1 MKDALILK
9 VNGLHVEMSNR
20 YLRACFN
27 EQGKAY
33 SLIYNNQELIG
44 NLEGAEGDPD
54 KHNCFYCDYH
64 VKGGTVSMKPTK
76 LKIIENNSQLIHVS
90 YIDDLSN
97 LGIEYHLILRSN
109 DSAIYSYVKAWNNS
123 GAMYE
128 INEFRTVYRLDH
140 RLLYIG
146 YNGERQGM
154 QPTSAH
160 MLQGKKLQ
168 DETYDMQDG
177 SLYSNSSIYSKYD
190 YAGFF
195 RKTNLWGQYGK
206 NYGFWFIPVNTSYY
220 GSGPETQDLMV
231 HYDGIV
237 LNYMSSEHFG
247 RGTFKIPAKWE
258 KLYGPWCIY
267 VNNGNIADA
276 EYRANEESNNWPYN
290 WVHDKLYPLELG
302 SISGNIESA
311 YSSKKY
317 RVVLA
322 DKPAKGDIINQ
333 HEGYT
338 YYTDTDPSGNFAIEK
353 VRPGTYTIYAYGID
367 SEDLETHILGEVQI
381 REKHD
386 SYVGKLYIKREYRTL
401 WQIGSSSHSTDG
413 MKFSDQLRNYAW
425 LKLIPRNLYYH
436 VGRDDDWYYLQKDD
450 GAWNIHFKTDQ
461 TYTGAIHLQLG
472 LAGVTQKVMTDTSG
486 TNISIKLNDQ
496 LLAFKRFENDR
507 AAYRS
512 SMKGGKYHLWDI
524 EVPSNLFK
532 QLADNVITITTNG
545 YVMYDTIKM
554 CAKEEA

>member
-9 VNGLHVEMSNR
+9 VNGLHVEMINQ
-20 YLRACFN
+20 YLHACFN
-27 EQGKAY
+27 EEGKAY

-64 VKGGTVSMKPTK
+64 VKGGTVNMKPTK
-76 LKIIENNSQLIHVS
+76 VSIVENNTHIIHVA
-90 YIDDLSN
+90 YIDDQSK
-97 LGIEYHLILRSN
+97 LGIEYHLILKEN

-123 GAMYE
+123 DSPYE
-128 INEFRTVYRLDH
+128 INEFRVVYRLDH
-140 RLLYIG
+140 RLFYIG

-168 DETYDMQDG
+168 DETYDLKDG

-190 YAGFF
+190 YSGFF
-195 RKTNLWGQYGK
+195 RKTDLWGQYGK
-206 NYGFWFIPVNTSYY
+206 KFGFWFIPVDTSYY

-247 RGTFKIPAKWE
+247 RETFKIPVNWQKF
-258 KLYGPWCIY
+258 YGPWCIY
-267 VNNGNIADA
+267 LNNGSIEDA
-276 EYRANEESNNWPYN
+276 EYRAHEESNEWPYN
-290 WVHDKLYPLELG
+290 WVHDEQYPLNLG
-302 SISGNIESA
+302 SVSGNVDSA

-322 DKPAKGDIINQ
+322 DNPAKGEIINQ

-338 YYTDTDPSGNFAIEK
+338 YYTDTDAKGDFSIKK
-353 VRPGTYTIYAYGID
+353 VRPGVYTIYAYGID
-367 SEDLETHILGEVQI
+367 SEDLGTHILGEVHI
-381 REKHD
+381 KEKQD
-386 SYVGKLYIKREYRTL
+386 SYVGKLYIKHEYRSL
-401 WQIGSSSHSTDG
+401 WQIGTSSHSTDG
-413 MKFSDQLRNYAW
+413 MKFSNQLRNYVW
-425 LKLIPRNLYYH
+425 LKLIPKNLYYH
-436 VGRDDDWYYLQKDD
+436 VGHHDDWYYLQKDD
-450 GAWNIHFKTDQ
+450 GNWNIIFQTDQ
-461 TYTGAIHLQLG
+461 TYNGDIHLQLG
-472 LAGVTQKVMTDTSG
+472 LAGVTQKVMTDTTG
-486 TNISIKLNDQ
+486 TGISIKLNNKF
-496 LLAFKRFENDR
+496 LAFKHFENDR

-512 SMKGGKYHLWDI
+512 SMKGGKYHFWDI
-524 EVPSNLFK
+524 KIPNDSLK
-532 QLADNVITITTNG
+532 PLADNVITISTNG